1 MSRITIILFTL
12 VVILHAPGFGQAVGN
27 KAAGASS
34 GKRAAVVE
42 EVENLGDSVNSVYDE
57 LGPIIS
63 PDGRTL
69 YFVVDGHPQNTFGKE
84 GSQDI
89 WYARRRPDGGWTKA
103 LRMAEPFN
111 LGQYNS
117 VESVTPDGNTVIIR
131 GAYKRGRLKGEGFS
145 TVHRM

>member
-1 MSRITIILFTL
+1 MLAMYRLLIIWATALL
-12 VVILHAPGFGQAVGN
+12 LLAAPGFGQAVGN
-27 KAAGASS
+27 KAAGV
-34 GKRAAVVE
+34 KAAVVDD
-42 EVENLGDSVNSVYDE
+42 VENLGDSINSTYDE

-69 YFVVDGHPQNTFGKE
+69 YFVIDGHPQNTFGKE

-89 WYARRRPDGGWTKA
+89 WYAQRRPDGGWTKA
-103 LRMAEPFN
+103 QRMPEPFN

-131 GAYKRGRLKGEGFS
+131 GAYKRGRLKGKVFRPF
-145 TVHRM
+145 TA